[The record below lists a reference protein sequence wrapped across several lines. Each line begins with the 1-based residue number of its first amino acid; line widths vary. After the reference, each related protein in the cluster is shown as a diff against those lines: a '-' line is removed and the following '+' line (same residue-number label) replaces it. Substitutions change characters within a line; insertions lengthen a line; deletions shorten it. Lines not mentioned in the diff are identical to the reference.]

1 MLYPERPKIKL
12 QLTASDKIIEIIGW
26 CIVIAMWGIV
36 VSTYSGLPGRIPV
49 HYNSVGQVDAYG
61 NKLTVWVLLIIG
73 SVIYAGLFILSKI
86 THVFSYPTKITQ
98 ENALSQYTTY
108 TKMLRYVNL
117 IIIIIICFLVIQT
130 VKTALG
136 NTLLC
141 V

>member
-12 QLTASDKIIEIIGW
+12 QLTASDKIIEILGW
-26 CIVIAMWGIV
+26 CIVIVMWGIV
-36 VSTYSGLPGRIPV
+36 VSTYSGLPDSIPV
-49 HYNSVGQVDAYG
+49 HYNSAGQVDAYG
-61 NKLTVWVLLIIG
+61 DKLTVWGLLIIG
-73 SVIYAGLFILSKI
+73 SIVYAGLFLLSKI
-86 THVFSYPTKITQ
+86 PHIFSYPTKITK

-117 IIIIIICFLVIQT
+117 IISIIICYFVIQT

-136 NTLLC
+136 NTLLS